1 MSSADLE
8 FQKLL
13 FARITAQLTAGAL
26 SATVTAHAK
35 TGEPLPYIEI
45 GESSLADHTIGH
57 EMDLIIH
64 VWSSG
69 QGPAEAKRLQQAVRS
84 AIHDTQAGEVLISDE
99 AAFRFTCWREEYTT
113 LFIDRDAK
121 HWHGVQRYR
130 VLASSRDVSPAELL
144 VFGEAD
150 ALAFDFTAE

>member
-13 FARITAQLTAGAL
+13 FARITAQLTADAL

-69 QGPAEAKRLQQAVRS
+69 QGPAEAKRLQQSVRS
-84 AIHDTQAGEVLISDE
+84 ALHAT
-99 AAFRFTCWREEYTT
+99 AAVDSGALRFTSWREEYTT

-130 VLASSRDVSPAELL
+130 VLAS
-144 VFGEAD
+144 
-150 ALAFDFTAE
+150 TA